1 MQALLV
7 VDIDHNDNWGPKYI
21 QENNQKKQVMEEIK
35 KVLKE
40 KRAKKE
46 IIVFIVLTSGGK
58 ITGQEAQ
65 LECRPPRDTAQDNEL
80 TVEHSLNQLE
90 ARATKSQSGK
100 CIVCE
105 ELPEYARLASFLKHR
120 HGTEFEPAFIK
131 TRGNAFTNQA
141 LAPYLRSMGVDEIIL
156 AGCNTFQC
164 VLDTAVGALEA
175 GFHATLLSR
184 CAYPPLTGDLF
195 NNPTWSQNAQNRS
208 GQSKFRAEVI

>member
-1 MQALLV
+1 MGAKVYSRKQSKKTS
-7 VDIDHNDNWGPKYI
+7 NGR
-21 QENNQKKQVMEEIK
+21 NQKSSGR
-35 KVLKE
+35 

-65 LECRPPRDTAQDNEL
+65 LEYRPPRDTAQDSEL
-80 TVEHSLNQLE
+80 TVKHSLNQLE
-90 ARATKSQSGK
+90 ARAIKSQSGK

-131 TRGNAFTNQA
+131 TRGNAFTNQT

-195 NNPTWSQNAQNRS
+195 NNPAWSQNAQNRS